1 MKATGGD
8 AGATAQGL
16 PPLVEPV
23 AELSPD
29 ERALYSRHLLLGA
42 IGDEGQRR
50 LRAASVFVVGAGG
63 LGAPVLLYLAAA
75 GVGKITIVDDDDVDL
90 GNLHR
95 QVIHSVSS
103 VGMAKVESARERLA
117 GLAPGVHV
125 DTVKARLDALNIMNL
140 LDGHDLVI
148 DGSDNF
154 ATRYLVSDACE
165 IAGIPLIWGTIDRF
179 RAQLA
184 VFWSRPPAPAEA
196 VSLRDLYP
204 SPPPPGTVPSCAEA
218 GVIGALPGT
227 VGSMMAMEAV
237 KLITGAGRPL
247 LGRLVLMDLLE
258 STNRTVTIRPDPS
271 REPVTELPDGG
282 DGGPACEVVDPELAA
297 VPTVTATDLAAELD
311 AAPATDPGTE
321 SSTTAGAGSRGP
333 VAPVLVDVRTA
344 GERSI
349 AQIDPS
355 VWVPLDTVAED
366 AADPTGVLG
375 RAAARGP
382 LVIYCKAGTR
392 SARAAATLTA
402 AGFAGVRSLE
412 GGIEAWTRD
421 VDPSLPGY

>member
-1 MKATGGD
+1 MDDSAD
-8 AGATAQGL
+8 QGL

-23 AELSPD
+23 AELSAD

-42 IGDEGQRR
+42 IGDVGQRR
-50 LRAASVFVVGAGG
+50 LRGASVFVVGAGG

-75 GVGKITIVDDDDVDL
+75 GVGRITVIDDDEVDL

-95 QVIHSVSS
+95 QVIHSVAA
-103 VGMAKVESARERLA
+103 VGRPKVESARDRLA
-117 GLAPGVHV
+117 GLAPGVRV
-125 DTVKARLDALNIMNL
+125 DAVHARLDALNIMQML
-140 LDGHDLVI
+140 EGHDLVV

-165 IAGIPLIWGTIDRF
+165 IAGLPLIWGTIDRF

-184 VFWSRPPAPAEA
+184 VFWSRPPAPAEP

-204 SPPPPGTVPSCAEA
+204 SAPPPGSVPSCAEA

-247 LGRLVLMDLLE
+247 LGRLVLLDLLE

-271 REPVTELPDGG
+271 REPVTELPDGAG
-282 DGGPACEVVDPELAA
+282 DASCEAPASGIDA
-297 VPTVTATDLAAELD
+297 VPTVTATALAAELRS
-311 AAPATDPGTE
+311 AAP
-321 SSTTAGAGSRGP
+321 SGP
-333 VAPVLVDVRTA
+333 VAPVLVDVRGA

-349 AQIDPS
+349 AAIEPS
-355 VWVPLDTVAED
+355 VWVPLDSVAED

-375 RAAARGP
+375 RAAERGP
-382 LVIYCKAGTR
+382 LVIYCKSGMR

-402 AGFAGVRSLE
+402 AGFAGVRSLQ
-412 GGIEAWTRD
+412 GGIEAWSRD

>member
-1 MKATGGD
+1 MGGSAD
-8 AGATAQGL
+8 GAL

-23 AELSPD
+23 PELSAE
-29 ERALYSRHLLLGA
+29 ERARYSRHLLLGA

-63 LGAPVLLYLAAA
+63 LGAPVLMYLAAA
-75 GVGKITIVDDDDVDL
+75 GVGRITVVDDDEVDI

-95 QVIHSVSS
+95 QVIHSVGA
-103 VGMAKVESARERLA
+103 VGRPKVDSARDRLA
-117 GLAPGVHV
+117 ELAPGVRV
-125 DTVKARLDALNIMNL
+125 DAVHSRLDALNISAL
-140 LDGHDLVI
+140 LEGHDLVI

-196 VSLRDLYP
+196 VTLRDLYP
-204 SPPPPGTVPSCAEA
+204 APPPAGSVPSCAEA
-218 GVIGALPGT
+218 GVVGALCGT

-237 KLITGAGRPL
+237 KLVTGAGRPL

-271 REPVTELPDGG
+271 REPVTELPDGAG
-282 DGGPACEVVDPELAA
+282 DVSCEVPDAGA
-297 VPTVTATDLAAELD
+297 SGVPTVSATGLAEEL
-311 AAPATDPGTE
+311 ARPVGPAG
-321 SSTTAGAGSRGP
+321 
-333 VAPVLVDVRTA
+333 APVLVDVRGA

-349 AQIDPS
+349 ARIDPS
-355 VWVPLDTVAED
+355 VWVPLDSVAEV

-375 RAAARGP
+375 RAADRGP
-382 LVIYCKAGTR
+382 LVVYCKSGVR
-392 SARAAATLTA
+392 SARAAATLAA
-402 AGFAGVRSLE
+402 AGFVGVRSLA

-421 VDPSLPGY
+421 VDPSLPRY

>member
-1 MKATGGD
+1 MKASAD
-8 AGATAQGL
+8 QGL

-23 AELSPD
+23 AELSAQ

-42 IGDEGQRR
+42 IGDVGQRR
-50 LRAASVFVVGAGG
+50 LRGASVFVVGAGG

-75 GVGKITIVDDDDVDL
+75 GIGRITVVDDDEVDL

-95 QVIHSVSS
+95 QVIHSVPD
-103 VGMAKVESARERLA
+103 VGRPKVESARDRLA
-117 GLAPGVHV
+117 GLAPGVRV
-125 DTVKARLDALNIMNL
+125 DAVHARLDALNIVQML
-140 LDGHDLVI
+140 EGHDLVV

-154 ATRYLVSDACE
+154 ATRYLVADACE
-165 IAGIPLIWGTIDRF
+165 IAGLPLIWGTIDRF

-184 VFWSRPPAPAEA
+184 VFWSRPPAPAEP

-204 SPPPPGTVPSCAEA
+204 SAPPPGSVPSCAEA

-247 LGRLVLMDLLE
+247 LGRLVLLDLLE

-271 REPVTELPDGG
+271 REPVTALPDGAG
-282 DGGPACEVVDPELAA
+282 DASCEVPSPEIDA
-297 VPTVTATDLAAELD
+297 VPTVTATELAAELATGLD
-311 AAPATDPGTE
+311 AAAPSGT
-321 SSTTAGAGSRGP
+321 
-333 VAPVLVDVRTA
+333 VAPILVDVRGA

-349 AQIDPS
+349 AVIDPS
-355 VWVPLDTVAED
+355 VWVPLDSVDEV

-375 RAAARGP
+375 RAAERGP
-382 LVIYCKAGTR
+382 LVIYCKSGMR
-392 SARAAATLTA
+392 SARAAASLMA
-402 AGFAGVRSLE
+402 AGFVGVRSLE

>member
-1 MKATGGD
+1 MSAVGG
-8 AGATAQGL
+8 AAERVL
-16 PPLVEPV
+16 PPLVDPV
-23 AELSPD
+23 PELTRD
-29 ERALYSRHLLLGA
+29 ERELYSRHLLLGA

-63 LGAPVLLYLAAA
+63 LGAPVLMYLAAA
-75 GVGKITIVDDDDVDL
+75 GVGRITVVDDDEVDL

-95 QVIHSVSS
+95 QVIHSVGA
-103 VGMAKVESARERLA
+103 VGRPKVDSARDRLA
-117 GLAPGVHV
+117 ELAPGVEVEALH
-125 DTVKARLDALNIMNL
+125 TRLDALNIGAL
-140 LDGHDLVI
+140 LEGHHLVI

-184 VFWSRPPAPAEA
+184 VFWSRPPAPADP
-196 VSLRDLYP
+196 VTLRDLYP
-204 SPPPPGTVPSCAEA
+204 SPPPPGSVPSCAEA
-218 GVIGALPGT
+218 GVVGALCGT

-237 KLITGAGRPL
+237 KLVTGAGQPL

-258 STNRTVTIRPDPS
+258 STHRTVTIRPDPS
-271 REPVTELPDGG
+271 REPVTRLPDGA
-282 DGGPACEVVDPELAA
+282 DDVSCEVPTPGS
-297 VPTVTATDLAAELD
+297 PTVTAAEL
-311 AAPATDPGTE
+311 AEELG
-321 SSTTAGAGSRGP
+321 GAGPSGAP
-333 VAPVLVDVRTA
+333 APVLVDVRGA

-349 AQIDPS
+349 ARIDPS
-355 VWVPLDTVAED
+355 VWVPLDSVAED
-366 AADPTGVLG
+366 AGDPTGVLG

-382 LVIYCKAGTR
+382 LVLYCKSGVR
-392 SARAAATLTA
+392 SARAATTLA
-402 AGFAGVRSLE
+402 GAGFAGVRSLA

>member
-1 MKATGGD
+1 MKDSAD
-8 AGATAQGL
+8 QGL

-23 AELSPD
+23 ADLSAD

-42 IGDEGQRR
+42 IGDVGQRR
-50 LRAASVFVVGAGG
+50 LRGASVFVVGAGG

-75 GVGKITIVDDDDVDL
+75 GVGRITVVDDDEVDL

-95 QVIHSVSS
+95 QVIHSVAA
-103 VGMAKVESARERLA
+103 VGRPKVESARDRLA
-117 GLAPGVHV
+117 GLAPGVRV
-125 DTVKARLDALNIMNL
+125 DAVHARLDALNIMQML
-140 LDGHDLVI
+140 EGHHMVV

-165 IAGIPLIWGTIDRF
+165 IAGLPLVWGTIDRF

-184 VFWSRPPAPAEA
+184 VFWSRPPAPAEP

-204 SPPPPGTVPSCAEA
+204 SAPPPGSVPSCAEA

-247 LGRLVLMDLLE
+247 LGRLVLLDLLE

-271 REPVTELPDGG
+271 REPVTELPDGAG
-282 DGGPACEVVDPELAA
+282 DAACEVPSAELAT
-297 VPTVTATDLAAELD
+297 VPTVTATELAAELGA
-311 AAPATDPGTE
+311 AAP
-321 SSTTAGAGSRGP
+321 SGP
-333 VAPVLVDVRTA
+333 VAPVLVDVRGA

-349 AQIDPS
+349 ALIEPS
-355 VWVPLDTVAED
+355 VWVPLDSVAED
-366 AADPTGVLG
+366 AGDPTGVLG
-375 RAAARGP
+375 RAAEQGP
-382 LVIYCKAGTR
+382 LVIYCKSGMR

>member
-1 MKATGGD
+1 MRD
-8 AGATAQGL
+8 LAGRGL

-23 AELSPD
+23 AALDAD
-29 ERALYSRHLLLGA
+29 ERALYSRHLLLDA
-42 IGDEGQRR
+42 IGEVGQRR
-50 LRAASVFVVGAGG
+50 LRGASVFVVGAGG

-75 GVGKITIVDDDDVDL
+75 GVGRITVVDDDEVDL

-95 QVIHSVSS
+95 QVIHSVSG
-103 VGMAKVESARERLA
+103 VGMPKVESARERLA
-117 GLAPGVHV
+117 GLAPGVRV
-125 DTVKARLDALNIMNL
+125 DAVHERLDALNIMPML
-140 LDGHDLVI
+140 RGHDLVI

-184 VFWSRPPAPAEA
+184 VFWSRPPAPAEP

-204 SPPPPGTVPSCAEA
+204 SPPPPGSVPSCAEA

-258 STNRTVTIRPDPS
+258 STNRTVTIRPDPT
-271 REPVTELPDGG
+271 REPVTELPDGS
-282 DGGPACEVVDPELAA
+282 DAAACEVPSPELAA
-297 VPTVTATDLAAELD
+297 VPTVTAAELAAEL
-311 AAPATDPGTE
+311 
-321 SSTTAGAGSRGP
+321 GAELGADRPVP
-333 VAPVLVDVRTA
+333 VAPVLVDVRGA

-349 AQIDPS
+349 ARIDPS

-375 RAAARGP
+375 RAAEQGS
-382 LVIYCKAGTR
+382 LVIYCKSGMR
-392 SARAAATLTA
+392 SAQAAATLMS

>member
-1 MKATGGD
+1 MTSSVD
-8 AGATAQGL
+8 QGL
-16 PPLVEPV
+16 PPLVDPV
-23 AELSPD
+23 AELSAD
-29 ERALYSRHLLLGA
+29 ERTLYSRHLLLGA

-50 LRAASVFVVGAGG
+50 LRGASVFVVGAGG

-75 GVGKITIVDDDDVDL
+75 GVGRITVVDDDEVDL

-95 QVIHSVSS
+95 QVIHSVPD
-103 VGMAKVESARERLA
+103 VGRPKVDSARDRLA
-117 GLAPGVHV
+117 GLAPGVRV
-125 DTVKARLDALNIMNL
+125 DAVHARLDALNIMQL
-140 LDGHDLVI
+140 LEGHHLVV

-154 ATRYLVSDACE
+154 ATRYLVADACE

-184 VFWSRPPAPAEA
+184 VFWSQPPAPAVP

-204 SPPPPGTVPSCAEA
+204 SPPPPGSVPSCAEA
-218 GVIGALPGT
+218 GVVGALPGM

-247 LGRLVLMDLLE
+247 LGRLVLMDLLD

-271 REPVTELPDGG
+271 REPVRQLSDGT
-282 DGGPACEVVDPELAA
+282 DGQDGASCEVVPPEIAA
-297 VPTVTATDLAAELD
+297 VPTVTASDLAAEL
-311 AAPATDPGTE
+311 AA
-321 SSTTAGAGSRGP
+321 AGPSGP
-333 VAPVLVDVRTA
+333 VAPVLVDVRAA

-349 AQIDPS
+349 ALIEPS

-375 RAAARGP
+375 RAAGQGP
-382 LVIYCKAGTR
+382 LVLYCKAGMR
-392 SARAAATLTA
+392 SARAAATLMA

>member
-1 MKATGGD
+1 MSAAGGSAD
-8 AGATAQGL
+8 RSL
-16 PPLVEPV
+16 PPLVDPV
-23 AELSPD
+23 SELSAE
-29 ERALYSRHLLLGA
+29 ERARYSRHLLLGA

-63 LGAPVLLYLAAA
+63 LGAPVLMYLAAA
-75 GVGKITIVDDDDVDL
+75 GVGRITVVDDDEVDL

-95 QVIHSVSS
+95 QVIHSVAA
-103 VGMAKVESARERLA
+103 VGRPKVDSARDRLA
-117 GLAPGVHV
+117 ELAPEVRVDAVH
-125 DTVKARLDALNIMNL
+125 ARLDALNIGSL
-140 LDGHDLVI
+140 LEGHHLVI

-196 VSLRDLYP
+196 VTLRDLYP
-204 SPPPPGTVPSCAEA
+204 APPPAGSVPSCAEA
-218 GVIGALPGT
+218 GVVGALCGT

-237 KLITGAGRPL
+237 KLVTGAGRPL

-258 STNRTVTIRPDPS
+258 STNRTVTVRPDPS
-271 REPVTELPDGG
+271 REPVTELPDGAG
-282 DGGPACEVVDPELAA
+282 DVSCELPDPGLPE
-297 VPTVTATDLAAELD
+297 VPTVSATDLAAELAASGPTGSPGRPD
-311 AAPATDPGTE
+311 AP
-321 SSTTAGAGSRGP
+321 
-333 VAPVLVDVRTA
+333 APVLVDVRGA

-349 AQIDPS
+349 ARIDPS
-355 VWVPLDTVAED
+355 VWVPLDSVAEV
-366 AADPTGVLG
+366 AGDPTGVLG
-375 RAAARGP
+375 RAAERGP
-382 LVIYCKAGTR
+382 LVVYCKSGVR
-392 SARAAATLTA
+392 SARAAATLSA
-402 AGFAGVRSLE
+402 AGFPGVRSLA

>member
-1 MKATGGD
+1 MTGSDTTSGTGTD
-8 AGATAQGL
+8 TDTVTRTDTEAGL

-23 AELSPD
+23 ATLTAD

-50 LRAASVFVVGAGG
+50 LRGASVFVVGAGG

-75 GVGKITIVDDDDVDL
+75 GVGRITVVDDDDVDL

-103 VGMAKVESARERLA
+103 VGTPKVDSARERLA
-117 GLAPGVHV
+117 GLAPGVRV
-125 DTVKARLDALNIMNL
+125 DTVHARLDALNILEL
-140 LDGHDLVI
+140 LDGHHLVV

-184 VFWSRPPAPAEA
+184 VFWSRPPAPAEP
-196 VSLRDLYP
+196 VTLRDLYP
-204 SPPPPGTVPSCAEA
+204 SAPPPGSVPSCAEA
-218 GVIGALPGT
+218 GVVGALCGT

-247 LGRLVLMDLLE
+247 LGRLVLLDLLE
-258 STNRTVTIRPDPS
+258 STNRTVTIRPDPA
-271 REPVTELPDGG
+271 REPVTELPQGTSEVS
-282 DGGPACEVVDPELAA
+282 CEVPDPELAA
-297 VPTVTATDLAAELD
+297 VPTITATELEAELTLEASAD
-311 AAPATDPGTE
+311 AIT
-321 SSTTAGAGSRGP
+321 
-333 VAPVLVDVRTA
+333 PVLVDVREA
-344 GERSI
+344 GERAI
-349 AQIDPS
+349 AAIDPS

-375 RAAARGP
+375 RAAEQGP
-382 LVIYCKAGTR
+382 LVVYCKAGAR
-392 SARAAATLTA
+392 SARAVATLTA
-402 AGFAGVRSLE
+402 AGFEGVRSLE

>member
-1 MKATGGD
+1 MESERGGRI
-8 AGATAQGL
+8 

-23 AELSPD
+23 AELTAD
-29 ERALYSRHLLLGA
+29 ERSRYSRHLLLGA

-50 LRAASVFVVGAGG
+50 LRAASVLVVGAGG
-63 LGAPVLLYLAAA
+63 LGAPILMYLAAA
-75 GVGKITIVDDDDVDL
+75 GVGRITVVDDDDVDL

-95 QVIHSVSS
+95 QVIHSVGS
-103 VGMAKVESARERLA
+103 VGRAKVESARDRLA
-117 GLAPGVHV
+117 ELAPGVRV
-125 DTVKARLDALNIMNL
+125 DALQLRLDALNMTDVL
-140 LDGHDLVI
+140 SGHDLVL

-165 IAGIPLIWGTIDRF
+165 IAGVPLIWGTIDRF

-184 VFWSRPPAPAEA
+184 VFWSRPPAPHEA
-196 VSLRDLYP
+196 VTLRDLYP
-204 SPPPPGTVPSCAEA
+204 APPPPGSVPSCAEA

-271 REPVTELPDGG
+271 REPVTALPDGG
-282 DGGPACEVVDPELAA
+282 DDESCAVSGPVADVALVGAA
-297 VPTVTATDLAAELD
+297 ELAAEL
-311 AAPATDPGTE
+311 GR
-321 SSTTAGAGSRGP
+321 AGAVGAAGA
-333 VAPVLVDVRTA
+333 VAPVLIDVRGA
-344 GERSI
+344 GERAI
-349 AQIDPS
+349 AAIEPS
-355 VWVPLDTVAED
+355 VWVPLDTLAED

-375 RAAARGP
+375 RAAVTGP
-382 LVIYCKAGTR
+382 LVVYCKSGAR
-392 SARAAATLTA
+392 SARAAATLGA
-402 AGFAGVRSLE
+402 SGFAGVRSLD

>member
-1 MKATGGD
+1 MDDSAD
-8 AGATAQGL
+8 QGL

-23 AELSPD
+23 AELSAD

-42 IGDEGQRR
+42 IGDVGQRR
-50 LRAASVFVVGAGG
+50 LRGASVFVVGAGG

-75 GVGKITIVDDDDVDL
+75 GVGRITVIDDDEVDL

-95 QVIHSVSS
+95 QVIHSVAA
-103 VGMAKVESARERLA
+103 VGRPKVESARDRLA
-117 GLAPGVHV
+117 GLAPGVRV
-125 DTVKARLDALNIMNL
+125 DAVHARLDALNIMQML
-140 LDGHDLVI
+140 EGHDLVV

-165 IAGIPLIWGTIDRF
+165 IAGLPLIWGTIDRF

-184 VFWSRPPAPAEA
+184 VFWSRPPAPAEP

-204 SPPPPGTVPSCAEA
+204 SAPPPGSVPSCAEA

-247 LGRLVLMDLLE
+247 LGRLVLLDLLE

-271 REPVTELPDGG
+271 REPVTVLPDGAG
-282 DGGPACEVVDPELAA
+282 DTSCEVSPPELAD
-297 VPTVTATDLAAELD
+297 VPTVTAIELATELGS
-311 AAPATDPGTE
+311 AAPT
-321 SSTTAGAGSRGP
+321 GP
-333 VAPVLVDVRTA
+333 VAPVLVDVRGA

-349 AQIDPS
+349 AVIDPS
-355 VWVPLDTVAED
+355 VWVPLDSVAED

-375 RAAARGP
+375 RAAERGP
-382 LVIYCKAGTR
+382 LVIYCKSGMR

-402 AGFAGVRSLE
+402 AGFAGVRSLQ
-412 GGIEAWTRD
+412 GGIEAWSRD

>member
-1 MKATGGD
+1 MNAAGGITGE
-8 AGATAQGL
+8 AAEQGL

-23 AELSPD
+23 AELSAD

-50 LRAASVFVVGAGG
+50 LRGASVFVVGAGG

-75 GVGKITIVDDDDVDL
+75 GVGRITVVDDDEVDL

-95 QVIHSVSS
+95 QVIHSVAA
-103 VGMAKVESARERLA
+103 VGQPKVESARERLA
-117 GLAPGVHV
+117 GLAPGVRV
-125 DTVKARLDALNIMNL
+125 DALHTRLDALNIMAL
-140 LDGHDLVI
+140 LEGHHLVV

-184 VFWSRPPAPAEA
+184 VFWSRPPAPAEP

-204 SPPPPGTVPSCAEA
+204 SPPPPGSVPSCAEA

-247 LGRLVLMDLLE
+247 LGRLVLLDLLE
-258 STNRTVTIRPDPS
+258 ATNRTVMIRPDRS
-271 REPVTELPDGG
+271 REPVTELPDGS
-282 DGGPACEVVDPELAA
+282 DDASCEVRSSELAE
-297 VPTVTATDLAAELD
+297 VPTVTAVDLGSELGGR
-311 AAPATDPGTE
+311 PG
-321 SSTTAGAGSRGP
+321 A
-333 VAPVLVDVRTA
+333 VAPVLVDVRGA

-349 AQIDPS
+349 ARIDPS

-375 RAAARGP
+375 RAAAQGP
-382 LVIYCKAGTR
+382 LVIYCKSGMR
-392 SARAAATLTA
+392 SARAAAALAA
-402 AGFAGVRSLE
+402 AGFEGVRSLE
-412 GGIEAWTRD
+412 GGIDAWTRD

>member
-1 MKATGGD
+1 MTGSD
-8 AGATAQGL
+8 TAAGPGSAAGSGADTGL

-23 AELSPD
+23 ATLTAD
-29 ERALYSRHLLLGA
+29 ERARYSRHLLLGA

-50 LRAASVFVVGAGG
+50 LRGASVFVVGAGG

-75 GVGKITIVDDDDVDL
+75 GVGRITVVDDDDVDL

-103 VGMAKVESARERLA
+103 VGTPKVDSARERLQ
-117 GLAPGVHV
+117 GLAPGVRV
-125 DTVKARLDALNIMNL
+125 DTVHARLDALNIREL
-140 LDGHDLVI
+140 LDGHHLVV

-184 VFWSRPPAPAEA
+184 VFWSRPPAPAEP
-196 VSLRDLYP
+196 VTLRDLYP
-204 SPPPPGTVPSCAEA
+204 SAPPPGSVPSCAEA
-218 GVIGALPGT
+218 GVVGALCGT

-247 LGRLVLMDLLE
+247 LGRLVLLDLLE
-258 STNRTVTIRPDPS
+258 STTRTVTIRPDPA
-271 REPVTELPDGG
+271 RDPVTELPEGTGG
-282 DGGPACEVVDPELAA
+282 NSCELPDPELAA
-297 VPTVTATDLAAELD
+297 VPTVTATELEAELAAQTSAD
-311 AAPATDPGTE
+311 ART
-321 SSTTAGAGSRGP
+321 
-333 VAPVLVDVRTA
+333 PVLVDVRGA
-344 GERSI
+344 GERAI
-349 AQIDPS
+349 ATIDPS

-375 RAAARGP
+375 RAAEQGP
-382 LVIYCKAGTR
+382 LVVYCKAGAR

-402 AGFAGVRSLE
+402 AGFEGVRSLE

>member
-1 MKATGGD
+1 MNIAAD
-8 AGATAQGL
+8 QGL

-23 AELSPD
+23 AELSAD

-42 IGDEGQRR
+42 IGDVGQRR
-50 LRAASVFVVGAGG
+50 LRGASVFVVGAGG

-75 GVGKITIVDDDDVDL
+75 GVGRITVVDDDEVDL

-95 QVIHSVSS
+95 QVIHSVAA
-103 VGMAKVESARERLA
+103 VGRPKVESARDRLA
-117 GLAPGVHV
+117 ELAPGVRV
-125 DTVKARLDALNIMNL
+125 DAVHARLDALNIMQML
-140 LDGHDLVI
+140 EGHDLVV

-154 ATRYLVSDACE
+154 ATRYLVADACE
-165 IAGIPLIWGTIDRF
+165 IAGLPLIWGTIDRF

-184 VFWSRPPAPAEA
+184 VFWSRPPAPAEP

-204 SPPPPGTVPSCAEA
+204 SAPPPGSVPSCAEA

-247 LGRLVLMDLLE
+247 LGRLVLLDLLE

-271 REPVTELPDGG
+271 REPVTVLPDGAG
-282 DGGPACEVVDPELAA
+282 DDSCEVPSPELDA
-297 VPTVTATDLAAELD
+297 VPTVTATELAAELAVGLD
-311 AAPATDPGTE
+311 ADAP
-321 SSTTAGAGSRGP
+321 SGP
-333 VAPVLVDVRTA
+333 VVPVLVDVRGA

-349 AQIDPS
+349 ALIAPS
-355 VWVPLDTVAED
+355 VWVPLGSVAED

-375 RAAARGP
+375 RAAEHGP
-382 LVIYCKAGTR
+382 LVIYCKSGMR

>member
-1 MKATGGD
+1 M
-8 AGATAQGL
+8 TAVSGPEDSGL

-23 AELSPD
+23 PDLTAE
-29 ERALYSRHLLLGA
+29 ERARYSRHLLLGA
-42 IGDEGQRR
+42 IGDVGQRR

-75 GVGKITIVDDDDVDL
+75 GVGRITVIDDDEVDL

-95 QVIHSVSS
+95 QVIHSVPAI
-103 VGMAKVESARERLA
+103 GRPKVESARDRLA
-117 GLAPGVHV
+117 ELAPGVEVEAVHG
-125 DTVKARLDALNIMNL
+125 RLDALNIRAL
-140 LDGHDLVI
+140 LEGHHLVI

-154 ATRYLVSDACE
+154 STRYLVSDACE
-165 IAGIPLIWGTIDRF
+165 IAGIPVIWGTIDRF

-184 VFWSRPPAPAEA
+184 VFWSRPPAPTEA
-196 VSLRDLYP
+196 VTLRDLYP
-204 SPPPPGTVPSCAEA
+204 APPPAGSVPSCAEA
-218 GVIGALPGT
+218 GVVGALCGT

-258 STNRTVTIRPDPS
+258 STHRTVTVRPDPS
-271 REPVTELPDGG
+271 REPVTTLPDG
-282 DGGPACEVVDPELAA
+282 DTDASCEVPGPGTGA
-297 VPTVTATDLAAELD
+297 VPTVAATALAAELD
-311 AAPATDPGTE
+311 
-321 SSTTAGAGSRGP
+321 GARP
-333 VAPVLVDVRTA
+333 LTPVLVDVRGA

-349 AQIDPS
+349 ATIEPS
-355 VWVPLDTVAED
+355 VWVPLDSVAED
-366 AADPTGVLG
+366 ASDPTGVLR

-382 LVIYCKAGTR
+382 LVVYCKSGVR
-392 SARAAATLTA
+392 SARAAAVLSG

>member
-1 MKATGGD
+1 MDAAGGTTGE
-8 AGATAQGL
+8 AAEQGL
-16 PPLVEPV
+16 PPLVRPV
-23 AELSPD
+23 AELSAD

-50 LRAASVFVVGAGG
+50 LRGASVFVVGAGG

-75 GVGKITIVDDDDVDL
+75 GVGRITVVDDDEVDL

-95 QVIHSVSS
+95 QVIHSVAA
-103 VGMAKVESARERLA
+103 VGQPKVESARERLA
-117 GLAPGVHV
+117 GLAPGVRV
-125 DTVKARLDALNIMNL
+125 DALHTRLDALNIMAL
-140 LDGHDLVI
+140 LEGHHLVV

-184 VFWSRPPAPAEA
+184 VFWSRPPAPAEP

-204 SPPPPGTVPSCAEA
+204 SPPPPGSVPSCAEA

-247 LGRLVLMDLLE
+247 LGRLVLLDLLE
-258 STNRTVTIRPDPS
+258 ATNRTVTIRPDPS
-271 REPVTELPDGG
+271 REPVTELPDGS
-282 DGGPACEVVDPELAA
+282 DDASCEVRSPELAE
-297 VPTVTATDLAAELD
+297 VPTVTAVDLGSELAGRPGAA
-311 AAPATDPGTE
+311 
-321 SSTTAGAGSRGP
+321 
-333 VAPVLVDVRTA
+333 APVLVDVRGA

-349 AQIDPS
+349 ARIDPS

-366 AADPTGVLG
+366 AADPTGLLG
-375 RAAARGP
+375 RAAAQGP
-382 LVIYCKAGTR
+382 LVIYCKSGMR
-392 SARAAATLTA
+392 SARAAATLAA

-412 GGIEAWTRD
+412 GGIDAWTRD

>member
-1 MKATGGD
+1 MSAVGGSAD
-8 AGATAQGL
+8 GAL

-23 AELSPD
+23 PELSAE
-29 ERALYSRHLLLGA
+29 ERARYSRHLLLGA

-63 LGAPVLLYLAAA
+63 LGAPVLMYLAAA
-75 GVGKITIVDDDDVDL
+75 GVGRITVVDDDEVDI

-95 QVIHSVSS
+95 QVIHSVGA
-103 VGMAKVESARERLA
+103 VGRPKVDSARDRLA
-117 GLAPGVHV
+117 ELAPGVRV
-125 DTVKARLDALNIMNL
+125 DAVHSRLDALNISAL
-140 LDGHDLVI
+140 LEGHDLVI

-196 VSLRDLYP
+196 VTLRDLYP
-204 SPPPPGTVPSCAEA
+204 APPPAGSVPSCAEA
-218 GVIGALPGT
+218 GVVGALCGT

-237 KLITGAGRPL
+237 KLVTGAGRPL

-271 REPVTELPDGG
+271 REPVTELPDGAG
-282 DGGPACEVVDPELAA
+282 DVSCEVPDAGA
-297 VPTVTATDLAAELD
+297 SGVPTVSATGLAEEL
-311 AAPATDPGTE
+311 ARPVGPAG
-321 SSTTAGAGSRGP
+321 
-333 VAPVLVDVRTA
+333 APVLVDVRGA

-349 AQIDPS
+349 ARIDPS
-355 VWVPLDTVAED
+355 VWVPLDSVAEV

-375 RAAARGP
+375 RAADRGP
-382 LVIYCKAGTR
+382 LVVYCKSGVR
-392 SARAAATLTA
+392 SARAAATLAA
-402 AGFAGVRSLE
+402 AGFVGVRSLA

-421 VDPSLPGY
+421 VDPSLPRY

>member
-1 MKATGGD
+1 MTPVTAGG
-8 AGATAQGL
+8 AGGEL

-23 AELSPD
+23 PALTPD

-63 LGAPVLLYLAAA
+63 LGAPVLMYLAAA
-75 GVGKITIVDDDDVDL
+75 GVGRITVIDDDEVDL

-95 QVIHSVSS
+95 QVIHSVEA
-103 VGMAKVESARERLA
+103 VGRPKVDSARDRLA
-117 GLAPGVHV
+117 ELAPGVRV
-125 DTVKARLDALNIMNL
+125 DAVHARLDPLNIGSL
-140 LDGHDLVI
+140 LEGHHLVI

-154 ATRYLVSDACE
+154 STRYLVSDACE
-165 IAGIPLIWGTIDRF
+165 IAGIPVIWGTIDRF

-184 VFWSRPPAPAEA
+184 VFWSRPPAGSDP
-196 VSLRDLYP
+196 VTLRDLYP
-204 SPPPPGTVPSCAEA
+204 APPPAGSVPSCAEA
-218 GVIGALPGT
+218 GVVGALCGT

-247 LGRLVLMDLLE
+247 LGRLILMDLLE
-258 STNRTVTIRPDPS
+258 TTHRTVTIRPDPS
-271 REPVTELPDGG
+271 REPVTVLPEGG
-282 DGGPACEVVDPELAA
+282 DDASCEVLPADTEQ
-297 VPTVTATDLAAELD
+297 VPTVTATDLARELET
-311 AAPATDPGTE
+311 ADP
-321 SSTTAGAGSRGP
+321 SGA
-333 VAPVLVDVRTA
+333 VAPVLVDVRGP

-349 AQIDPS
+349 ALIEPS
-355 VWVPLDTVAED
+355 VWVPLDSVAED

-375 RAAARGP
+375 RAAAQGP
-382 LVIYCKAGTR
+382 LVVYCKSGMR
-392 SARAAATLTA
+392 SARAAAILSG